1 MSPLSSVVVSFVFGL
16 SCIALSACG
25 DNIVTNPNDII
36 FPDTNVSFRAHV
48 LPFIALSCGIG
59 GCHADVNPAAG
70 IRLTSYS
77 TLMFDRGNLIVPGKP
92 DESLVIQ
99 VLNGTFSHPWGFL
112 QERVTTNHRLGM
124 IQWVREGA
132 LNN

>member
-1 MSPLSSVVVSFVFGL
+1 MNPLVSTMTIAAMAIV
-16 SCIALSACG
+16 CIGLSACG
-25 DNIVTNPNDII
+25 DNVVTNPSDII

-59 GCHADVNPAAG
+59 GCHADINPAAG

-77 TLMFDRGNLIVPGKP
+77 TLMFDRANLIVPGKP
-92 DESLVIQ
+92 DESLVVQI
-99 VLNGTFSHPWGFL
+99 LNGTFAHPWGFL
-112 QERVTTNHRLGM
+112 QERISANHRRGI